1 MTSKPKLNAN
11 QRLTE
16 FPNEGFTVLES
27 NLYCN
32 YCDCNVSWLHKSDVS
47 KPFYFQIPILF
58 YSILFRIELF
68 EYFLANQ
75 LPDNQNIKLNG
86 VIGGR
91 AGPRG
96 ARGLVQVKIRGA
108 WAPCPQVENRSTSGG
123 SGVSPV
129 RLSLSRPN
137 CHSDIL

>member
-47 KPFYFQIPILF
+47 KHIRTDKHVKAKQRHGTVSVNTENSDSTIDTIRP
-58 YSILFRIELF
+58 
-68 EYFLANQ
+68 
-75 LPDNQNIKLNG
+75 
-86 VIGGR
+86 
-91 AGPRG
+91 GPSG
-96 ARGLVQVKIRGA
+96 SV
-108 WAPCPQVENRSTSGG
+108 TSGTTTTSTTG
-123 SGVSPV
+123 TSALLAAKRQRSMGEMVSA
-129 RLSLSRPN
+129 SQKKMS
-137 CHSDIL
+137 